1 MMMDSLNKQIEM
13 QDRFNW
19 QIKLAELEEQKASIE
34 AQIENV
40 KRILYGNNAES
51 GAGRSK
57 KKNSA
62 DNASCLSGH

>member
-1 MMMDSLNKQIEM
+1 MMDSLNKQIEM

-40 KRILYGNNAES
+40 KRILYGNSTTES

>member
-1 MMMDSLNKQIEM
+1 M

-40 KRILYGNNAES
+40 KRILYGNSTES
-51 GAGRSK
+51 EKRGRK
-57 KKNSA
+57 AKDRT
-62 DNASCLSGH
+62 DNTSGLSGGQDATFTA